1 MPLRKPRKAAHR
13 AACSWKGDVGKRVKK
28 TTLMRT
34 RTIVAQLRLKGV
46 GPTPERERGKD
57 TGVKVKIGRMK
68 SGKKEESQE

>member
-1 MPLRKPRKAAHR
+1 M
-13 AACSWKGDVGKRVKK
+13 KK

-46 GPTPERERGKD
+46 RPTPEREMGKD